1 MPNLR
6 NDASMAAGATPSV
19 ASMVPMLLD
28 LASAPAT
35 VRLRVAWSSS
45 SRKASPERGR
55 RFGTTS
61 LVSGVIF
68 PWSIAVAIDMTLPVE
83 PGS

>member
-1 MPNLR
+1 
-6 NDASMAAGATPSV
+6 
-19 ASMVPMLLD
+19 MLLD
-28 LASAPAT
+28 WARAPAT

-45 SRKASPERGR
+45 SRNASPARGR
-55 RFGTTS
+55 RLGTTS
-61 LVSGVIF
+61 LVVGVIL